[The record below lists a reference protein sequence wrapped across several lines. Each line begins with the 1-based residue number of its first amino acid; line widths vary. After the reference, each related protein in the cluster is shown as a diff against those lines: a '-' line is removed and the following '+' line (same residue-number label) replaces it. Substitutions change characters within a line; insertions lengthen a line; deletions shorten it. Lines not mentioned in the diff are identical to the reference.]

1 QDGRGPPLRDGGL
14 EPPGA
19 RRQRRDLGPHLLGG
33 PQPAAPVLERAQL
46 RASPGRADA
55 GRRRRDHLRVRQLG
69 RPGFRRPR
77 PVPDHEEDR
86 HRRGEPHHDDRRAAG
101 GRGGADPPR
110 ARAHSGG
117 ATGADPGLRV
127 RPRGHQPADRLLQV
141 RFAGPGGEPR
151 APRAGAPRGAGA
163 RRGSPPRL
171 RFRAAAGRSVTRPAA
186 APSRNG
192 GAIRGSLRV
201 GRAAMARQRCIPA
214 RRGPVRRF
222 GAGRPLPAVA
232 LLLAL
237 ALLAG
242 CGRAAAPAP
251 AAGGAASAPS
261 QAAAPP
267 ASAPQPQKVAVRLDW
282 VPWAV
287 QAPLHLA
294 VDRGWFAER
303 GLDVELQDGNGS
315 VVAVQTVGA
324 GKFDLGYASLATM
337 AMGRAEGLP
346 VRAVAGF
353 VRKGDLGM
361 LFPEGA
367 PIRSPKD
374 VEGLS
379 IIYTPGAFEA
389 PFLDAFFRSGGTS
402 RDRVNLITVDAAA
415 KYQTY
420 AAGRGDAVFGPVPY

>member
-1 QDGRGPPLRDGGL
+1 
-14 EPPGA
+14 
-19 RRQRRDLGPHLLGG
+19 
-33 PQPAAPVLERAQL
+33 
-46 RASPGRADA
+46 
-55 GRRRRDHLRVRQLG
+55 
-69 RPGFRRPR
+69 
-77 PVPDHEEDR
+77 
-86 HRRGEPHHDDRRAAG
+86 
-101 GRGGADPPR
+101 
-110 ARAHSGG
+110 
-117 ATGADPGLRV
+117 
-127 RPRGHQPADRLLQV
+127 
-141 RFAGPGGEPR
+141 
-151 APRAGAPRGAGA
+151 
-163 RRGSPPRL
+163 
-171 RFRAAAGRSVTRPAA
+171 
-186 APSRNG
+186 
-192 GAIRGSLRV
+192 
-201 GRAAMARQRCIPA
+201 MARQRCIPA
-214 RRGPVRRF
+214 RRGPVRHRS
-222 GAGRPLPAVA
+222 AGRPLPAVA

-420 AAGRGDAVFGPVPY
+420 AAGRGDAVFGPVPYQAVLMQKARPSSALLFSDYGLLLPGHGLFTTEDTIRAKPEMLRGFVAAAVRGWEYGRDHPDEAMAAMRAQRPQASLEYEGEQAALEAYRAYLDTARTQGKGLGWQSEEDWADALRAMADAGVVKADARPADFFTNEFIPSR